1 MRDMLICMRTTI
13 LLPDELYAEV
23 RRVAHDQE
31 VTVTSV
37 IEKALRAELRR
48 MQSSEAKAAYRIRP
62 LKGRGL
68 KAGIDLDDN
77 ADLMARMERVDAT

>member
-1 MRDMLICMRTTI
+1 MRGLFQAGYAVRPRVSWC
-13 LLPDELYAEV
+13 YAEV
-23 RRVAHDQE
+23 RRVARDRD

-37 IEKALRAELRR
+37 IEKSLRAELRR

>member
-23 RRVAHDQE
+23 RRVARDRD

-37 IEKALRAELRR
+37 IEKSLRAELRR
-48 MQSSEAKAAYRIRP
+48 MQSSETKAVYRIRA
-62 LKGRGL
+62 LRGRGL
-68 KAGIDLDDN
+68 KPGVDLDDN
-77 ADLMARMERVDAT
+77 ADLLARMERVDAT